1 MVKISSLNFGAS
13 IPSTTIA
20 LKSENIKSEVYSTGR
35 YMARNIKYVVS
46 RLVKSTLLL
55 KIWVDGEG
63 EAQGGPPKKVIQS
76 VREKNTAIQTF

>member
-1 MVKISSLNFGAS
+1 
-13 IPSTTIA
+13 
-20 LKSENIKSEVYSTGR
+20 
-35 YMARNIKYVVS
+35 MAIRNIKYVVS

-63 EAQGGPPKKVIQS
+63 RLKGGPPKKVIQT